1 MLQETHFR
9 PEDTQTERSWK
20 KIFHEYGHEDTGI
33 AIFISNKIDFKDCN
47 KRQRRIFHNDK
58 GINPRRCNNSNYT
71 CTQYMSTYIHKTN
84 INRYKG
90 RN

>member
-33 AIFISNKIDFKDCN
+33 AIFISNK
-47 KRQRRIFHNDK
+47 RL
-58 GINPRRCNNSNYT
+58 
-71 CTQYMSTYIHKTN
+71 
-84 INRYKG
+84 
-90 RN
+90 